1 MSFFPQRTIR
11 AGLMAIVCI
20 AALGQVGPAAH
31 AIEPGQNQP
40 DSGRLNSDSTGE
52 PVVLPRAVQYDFTS
66 RINGQAYRLMVSTP
80 AKMQPGTRYPVF
92 YVLDGYW
99 YFHAAARM
107 VPAEPADHLMAAIV
121 VGVGYPTDEMAE
133 LLRRRTFDLTPPP
146 VPGTLASSA
155 ESGTGGVDEFIRLL
169 LEEVKPFVQSRYPV
183 DDSRQAIFGMSNGG
197 VAVLRLLFR
206 HPAAF
211 QTYIAGSPAIYHNNR
226 AVLADEAAFS
236 AQVRTGNLQLKLL
249 ITTAANEQY
258 RGNDP
263 KLLAADGRFVDNAA
277 ELAARLTPLNL
288 TKLKVF
294 YTRFPNETHKSVSL
308 PALNRALTFALKP
321 VDEIN

>member
-1 MSFFPQRTIR
+1 MSFVPRRTIR
-11 AGLMAIVCI
+11 AGLTVFAFI
-20 AALGQVGPAAH
+20 AALGQVGLAAH

-40 DSGRLNSDSTGE
+40 NSDRLNNDSTGE
-52 PVVLPRAVQYDFTS
+52 PVVLPRAVQFDFAS
-66 RINGQAYRLMVSTP
+66 RINGQVYRLMVSTP

-146 VPGTLASSA
+146 VAGAVPAGA
-155 ESGTGGVDEFIRLL
+155 ESGTGGVDEFLHLL
-169 LEEVKPFVQSRYPV
+169 LDEVRPFINHRYPV
-183 DDSRQAIFGMSNGG
+183 DESRQAIFGMSNGG

-206 HPAAF
+206 HPEAF
-211 QTYIAGSPAIYHNNR
+211 QAYIAGSPAIYHNDR

-236 AQVRTGNLQLKLL
+236 AQIRAGNLQLKLL

-277 ELAARLTPLNL
+277 DLAARLAPLHPA
-288 TKLKVF
+288 TFKVV
-294 YTRFPNETHKSVSL
+294 YTTFADETHKSASL
-308 PALNRALTFALKP
+308 PALSRALMFALKP
-321 VDEIN
+321 D

>member
-1 MSFFPQRTIR
+1 MSFVPRRTIR

-20 AALGQVGPAAH
+20 VALGQVGPAAH
-31 AIEPGQNQP
+31 ANMPGQNQP
-40 DSGRLNSDSTGE
+40 DSGRLNNDSTGK

-66 RINGQAYRLMVSTP
+66 RINGQVYRLMVSTP
-80 AKMQPGTRYPVF
+80 AKMQPGLRYPVF

-99 YFHAAARM
+99 YFHAAARA
-107 VPAEPADHLMAAIV
+107 VPAEPSDHLLSAIV
-121 VGVGYPTDEMAE
+121 VGIGYPTDEMPE

-146 VPGTLASSA
+146 LPGTLAASA

-169 LEEVKPFVQSRYPV
+169 LEEVRPFVRSHYPV
-183 DDSRQAIFGMSNGG
+183 DDGRQAIFGMSNGG

-206 HPAAF
+206 HPEAF
-211 QTYIAGSPAIYHNNR
+211 QTYIAGSPAIYHNDR

-236 AQVRTGNLQLKLL
+236 AQIRTGNLQLKLL

-277 ELAARLTPLNL
+277 DLAARLAPLHPA
-288 TKLKVF
+288 TFKVV
-294 YTRFPNETHKSVSL
+294 YTTFADETHKSASL
-308 PALNRALTFALKP
+308 PALSRALMFALKP
-321 VDEIN
+321 D